1 MNASKFLRYAAG
13 GGIATALHY
22 AVLLVAV
29 ELAGVAPPWGSALG
43 SGCGAGLAYLWNHRF
58 TFASAARHRD
68 ALPRFISVALL
79 GAALNAAVVAL
90 GSLALGWH
98 YLVAQLLATLLVLL
112 AGYALNRFWTFA

>member
-1 MNASKFLRYAAG
+1 MNASKFLRYSAG

-43 SGCGAGLAYLWNHRF
+43 SVCGAALAYMWNHRF

-79 GAALNAAVVAL
+79 GAALNAALVAL
-90 GSLALGWH
+90 GSQALGWH